1 LQLGFDDS
9 YDKSIPFVILNDQII
24 FRINFLESNGIKQ
37 FDEIRTTKF
46 TWFLK
51 LNDVSIEYQITEIQ
65 LEKLLSDPTLV
76 YLEIG
81 KKLYRNEL
89 MIDVIN
95 GSTIKYNCKSFRQ
108 LDDSIKI
115 KLYEILSK
123 SIKSNNLYLIGGE
136 ALFFVRLLKPKKY
149 IIYTDFESIY
159 NDAIINLDN
168 LNNIHLISYETD
180 EIELIKE
187 SYDIIL
193 NTSKHGL
200 GVNLC
205 KNLLKLNQQR
215 MIIIS
220 CNKKSFEKD
229 MKILD
234 QKYKIERQ
242 IDIKTNYIVT
252 VYFIIKV

>member
-1 LQLGFDDS
+1 ML
-9 YDKSIPFVILNDQII
+9 
-24 FRINFLESNGIKQ
+24 
-37 FDEIRTTKF
+37 
-46 TWFLK
+46 
-51 LNDVSIEYQITEIQ
+51 
-65 LEKLLSDPTLV
+65 
-76 YLEIG
+76 
-81 KKLYRNEL
+81 
-89 MIDVIN
+89 
-95 GSTIKYNCKSFRQ
+95 
-108 LDDSIKI
+108 
-115 KLYEILSK
+115 
-123 SIKSNNLYLIGGE
+123 
-136 ALFFVRLLKPKKY
+136 
-149 IIYTDFESIY
+149 
-159 NDAIINLDN
+159 
-168 LNNIHLISYETD
+168 SYETD